1 MEVTI
6 LGQVAETEIQNDND
20 LCSRLEFPCPSSS
33 IIDVQYIMITTAE
46 MNAKAFRAV
55 FASLSWSKGLS
66 HWLQSGGGLES
77 RPERFAAF
85 IRAILTTPHHR
96 PYTS

>member
-20 LCSRLEFPCPSSS
+20 LCSLLEFPCPSSS

-55 FASLSWSKGLS
+55 FASLSWSEGLS
-66 HWLQSGGGLES
+66 H
-77 RPERFAAF
+77 
-85 IRAILTTPHHR
+85 
-96 PYTS
+96 